1 MQAIQSGTG
10 LAADCMGLAHEI
22 GTLSKGK
29 RADFVVV
36 DGDPLRDIKVLLD
49 PQRIKL
55 VVKDGV
61 VQIRR

>member
-1 MQAIQSGTG
+1 MQAIQAGTG
-10 LAADCMGLAHEI
+10 LAAECLGLAREI
-22 GTLSKGK
+22 GTLEKGK

-36 DGDPLRDIKVLLD
+36 DGDPLRDITVLLD

-61 VQIRR
+61 VQFRR